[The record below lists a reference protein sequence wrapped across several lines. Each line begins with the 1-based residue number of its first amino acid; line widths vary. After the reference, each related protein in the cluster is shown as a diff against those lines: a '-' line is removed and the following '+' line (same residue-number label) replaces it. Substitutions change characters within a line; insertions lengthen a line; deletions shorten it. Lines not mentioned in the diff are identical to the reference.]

1 MGQSYMI
8 WDALLG
14 RYDLGRDRA
23 KATSVADRKPLLHV
37 LYHIVQLFVSVQLRS
52 ASI

>member
-1 MGQSYMI
+1 MGQSYVQ
-8 WDALLG
+8 DTLLG

-37 LYHIVQLFVSVQLRS
+37 PYHIVQLFVSVQLRS